1 MSNWQYANDLPTRQY
16 RSQMGMARQLFAFQS
31 GKDVFVG
38 QRPVAEMQTILKPAS
53 VEVTADCVKLGN
65 TEAPV
70 CVDLDMKN
78 GSSFL
83 LSNDNDECVY
93 IACRGG
99 RIIMDRQKSGIIPTK
114 DFASETWSPV
124 PELGTNSG
132 TWAPVEELCGKKD
145 TYHLQLWL
153 DRCSV
158 EMFIDGGKASMTN
171 LVYPHTPYNT
181 ISGEGISN
189 VRVSEIKK

>member
-1 MSNWQYANDLPTRQY
+1 MLALLQPS
-16 RSQMGMARQLFAFQS
+16 
-31 GKDVFVG
+31 
-38 QRPVAEMQTILKPAS
+38 S
-53 VEVTADCVKLGN
+53 VEVTAGTVKMGN
-65 TEAPV
+65 TDAPV
-70 CVDLDMKN
+70 CIELDIKE
-78 GSSFL
+78 GTSFT
-83 LSNDNDECVY
+83 LSNEEGELVY
-93 IACRGG
+93 FGCNAG

-114 DFASETWSPV
+114 EFASETWSPV

-132 TWAPVEELCGKKD
+132 TWAPVAELCGKKD